1 MTTPTV
7 SKSAHSP
14 LPTSA
19 GTGAGAGASS
29 SAAEWDEASFFQK
42 WTYKVVNAMLTRG
55 EISPL
60 QQGE

>member
-14 LPTSA
+14 LPTRA
-19 GTGAGAGASS
+19 GTGAGA
-29 SAAEWDEASFFQK
+29 AAEWDEASFFQK

>member
-1 MTTPTV
+1 MTTPAV
-7 SKSAHSP
+7 SKSVHSP

-19 GTGAGAGASS
+19 GTDAGA

-42 WTYKVVNAMLTRG
+42 WTYKVVNTMLTRG

>member
-19 GTGAGAGASS
+19 GTGAGAGA

>member
-1 MTTPTV
+1 MTTPAV
-7 SKSAHSP
+7 SKSVHSP

-19 GTGAGAGASS
+19 GTGAGAGA